1 MRVDFPPSPKF
12 DPDKTRCFQ
21 ANGGRVLI
29 SCCFWANIQAGRK
42 HIHTYIHTCRS
53 AGRKIYNFDGQRQKL
68 ARIFLRCVPILFA
81 YPNKLNIEPK
91 KKYFFQSV
99 SVIVGLFNLN
109 FFASIVP
116 DFSSSGRALYFQ
128 KRYARRALLS
138 S

>member
-29 SCCFWANIQAGRK
+29 SCCFWANIQAGGK
-42 HIHTYIHTCRS
+42 HIHTYIHAEVLGEKFTTLMGSDRNWQ
-53 AGRKIYNFDGQRQKL
+53 GF
-68 ARIFLRCVPILFA
+68 FLRCVPILFA

-109 FFASIVP
+109 FLASIVP
-116 DFSSSGRALYFQ
+116 DFSGSGRALYFQ